1 MDLTKEMELE
11 AMQAEVKALRGDVD
25 RLSKIVEKLTGNVDR
40 LFVIAG
46 GLADQVVPKTDMIQ
60 K

>member
-11 AMQAEVKALRGDVD
+11 AMKAEVKALRSDVD
-25 RLSKIVEKLTGNVDR
+25 RLSKIVEKLTSNVDR

-46 GLADQVVPKTDMIQ
+46 GLADQVVPKG
-60 K
+60 KEFKS

>member
-11 AMQAEVKALRGDVD
+11 AMKAEVKALRSDVD

-46 GLADQVVPKTDMIQ
+46 GLADQVVPKG
-60 K
+60 KEFKS